1 MLYVLRKASICET
14 MSITNK
20 KKHKAYNLKQNMEN
34 FRTTFIV
41 TVP

>member
-1 MLYVLRKASICET
+1 MLKKTSIRET

-20 KKHKAYNLKQNMEN
+20 KKHKVYNLKQNMEN
-34 FRTTFIV
+34 FKTTFIV

>member
-1 MLYVLRKASICET
+1 MQEKTSICET

-20 KKHKAYNLKQNMEN
+20 KNHKAYNLKQNKEN
-34 FRTTFIV
+34 FKTTFIV